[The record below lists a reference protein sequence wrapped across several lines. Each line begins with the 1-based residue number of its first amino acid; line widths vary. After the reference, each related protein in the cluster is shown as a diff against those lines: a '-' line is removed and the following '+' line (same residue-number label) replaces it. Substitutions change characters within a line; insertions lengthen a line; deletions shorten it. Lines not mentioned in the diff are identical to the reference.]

1 MKHCFHTDLKFQ
13 CSSEKLTEAYILA
26 FDYKNQIMEELENL
40 SEEEMNSYFSV
51 GHYMTQKFD
60 KKLEEF
66 NHDVHF
72 QNALKSVFMCTMNS
86 EADSNGSETVFEL
99 DVKGFVS
106 FVDLQGDLHY
116 AFDDNVRYSD
126 IPYSIFQEIR
136 ADSND
141 IRMSIIKFNCIVES
155 MEYDEYDDVIQIT
168 CENGETFC
176 ADVVV
181 LTIPIEVLKVFV
193 LNNKIRPKLS
203 DHKVKSINKFCL
215 GQITKLFVKF
225 VKPINQEIKYIRF
238 YPSYKC
244 YDEVRDSCNLSES
257 EKYSKIFCL
266 DRIHDSEWWLVWLD
280 ADLTNELQNNNSQ
293 VFVETLFDSLREIY
307 ELDLKVDLEEFYVSD
322 WTTSR
327 FYGGSYS
334 YLPVGATELDVEIL
348 SEPIFYS
355 DTTALFFSGEMSQA
369 KFYSTTHG
377 AYLSGIREAERIIK
391 VFNLQK

>member
-1 MKHCFHTDLKFQ
+1 MKHCFHADLKVQ

-26 FDYKNQIMEELENL
+26 FDYKDQIMEELENL
-40 SEEEMNSYFSV
+40 SEEEVNSYSSV
-51 GHYMTQKFD
+51 GHYMTERFD

-66 NHDVHF
+66 NQDVHF

-86 EADSNGSETVFEL
+86 EADSNGSQTVFEL

-136 ADSND
+136 VDSND
-141 IRMSIIKFNCIVES
+141 SKMSMFKFNYVVES
-155 MEYDEYDDVIQIT
+155 MEYDECDGVIQIT
-168 CENGETFC
+168 CENGETVY
-176 ADVVV
+176 ADFVV

-193 LNNKIRPKLS
+193 LNDQIKPKLS

-225 VKPINQEIKYIRF
+225 VKPIHQEIKYIRF

-244 YDEVRDSCNLSES
+244 YDEVRDSCNLSKS
-257 EKYSKIFCL
+257 QNYSKIYCL
-266 DRIHDSEWWLVWLD
+266 DRIHNSEWWLVWLD
-280 ADLTNELQNNNSQ
+280 ADLTNELKNNKSE
-293 VFVETLFDSLREIY
+293 VFVKTLFDSLSEIY
-307 ELDLKVDLEEFYVSD
+307 ELDLEVDLKEFYVSD

-334 YLPVGATELDVEIL
+334 YLPVGATELDIENL
-348 SEPIFYS
+348 LEPVFY
-355 DTTALFFSGEMSQA
+355 DNGTALLFSGEMSQP

-377 AYLSGIREAERIIK
+377 AYSSGIREAERIIK
-391 VFNLQK
+391 VLNLQK

>member
-1 MKHCFHTDLKFQ
+1 MKHCFHADLKVQ

-26 FDYKNQIMEELENL
+26 FDYKDQIMEELENL
-40 SEEEMNSYFSV
+40 SEEEVNSYSSV
-51 GHYMTQKFD
+51 GHYMTERFD

-66 NHDVHF
+66 NQDVHF

-86 EADSNGSETVFEL
+86 EADSNGSQTVFEL
-99 DVKGFVS
+99 DVKGFAS

-136 ADSND
+136 VDSND
-141 IRMSIIKFNCIVES
+141 SKMSMFKFNYVVES
-155 MEYDEYDDVIQIT
+155 MEYDECDGVIQIT
-168 CENGETFC
+168 CENGETVY
-176 ADVVV
+176 ADFVV

-193 LNNKIRPKLS
+193 LNDQIKPKLS

-225 VKPINQEIKYIRF
+225 VKPTHQEIKYIRF

-244 YDEVRDSCNLSES
+244 YDEVRDSCNLSKS
-257 EKYSKIFCL
+257 QNYSKIYCL
-266 DRIHDSEWWLVWLD
+266 DRIHNSEWWLVWLD
-280 ADLTNELQNNNSQ
+280 ADLTNELKNNKSE
-293 VFVETLFDSLREIY
+293 VFVKTLFDSLSEIY
-307 ELDLKVDLEEFYVSD
+307 ELDLEVDLKEFYVSD

-334 YLPVGATELDVEIL
+334 YLPVGATELDIENL
-348 SEPIFYS
+348 LEPVFY
-355 DTTALFFSGEMSQA
+355 DDGTGLLFSGEMSQP

-377 AYLSGIREAERIIK
+377 AYSSGIREAERIIK
-391 VFNLQK
+391 VLNLQK

>member
-1 MKHCFHTDLKFQ
+1 MKHCFHADLKVQ

-26 FDYKNQIMEELENL
+26 FDYKDQIMEELENL
-40 SEEEMNSYFSV
+40 SEEEVNSYSSV
-51 GHYMTQKFD
+51 GHYMTERFD

-66 NHDVHF
+66 NQDVHF

-86 EADSNGSETVFEL
+86 EADSNGSQTVFEL
-99 DVKGFVS
+99 DVKGFAS

-136 ADSND
+136 VDSND
-141 IRMSIIKFNCIVES
+141 SKMSMFKFNYVVES
-155 MEYDEYDDVIQIT
+155 MEYDECDGVIQIT
-168 CENGETFC
+168 CENGETVY
-176 ADVVV
+176 ADFVV

-193 LNNKIRPKLS
+193 LNDQIKPKLS

-225 VKPINQEIKYIRF
+225 VKPIHQEIKYIRF

-244 YDEVRDSCNLSES
+244 YDEVRDSCNLSKS
-257 EKYSKIFCL
+257 QNYSKIYCL
-266 DRIHDSEWWLVWLD
+266 DRIHNSEWWLVWLD
-280 ADLTNELQNNNSQ
+280 ADLTNELKNNKSE
-293 VFVETLFDSLREIY
+293 VFVKTLFDSLSEIY
-307 ELDLKVDLEEFYVSD
+307 ELDLEVDLKEFYVSD

-334 YLPVGATELDVEIL
+334 YLPVGATELDIENL
-348 SEPIFYS
+348 LEPVFY
-355 DTTALFFSGEMSQA
+355 DDGTALLFSGEMSQP

-377 AYLSGIREAERIIK
+377 AYSSGIREAERIIK
-391 VFNLQK
+391 VLNLQK

>member
-1 MKHCFHTDLKFQ
+1 MKHCFHADLKVQ

-26 FDYKNQIMEELENL
+26 FDYKDQIMEELENL
-40 SEEEMNSYFSV
+40 SEEEVNSYSSV
-51 GHYMTQKFD
+51 GHYMTERFD

-66 NHDVHF
+66 NQDIHF

-86 EADSNGSETVFEL
+86 EADSNGSQTVFEL

-136 ADSND
+136 VDSND
-141 IRMSIIKFNCIVES
+141 SKMRMFKFNYVVES
-155 MEYDEYDDVIQIT
+155 MEYDECDGVIQIT
-168 CENGETFC
+168 CENGETVY
-176 ADVVV
+176 ADFVV

-193 LNNKIRPKLS
+193 LNDQIKPKLS

-225 VKPINQEIKYIRF
+225 VKPIHQEIKYIRF
-238 YPSYKC
+238 YPSYNC
-244 YDEVRDSCNLSES
+244 YDEVRDSWNLSKS
-257 EKYSKIFCL
+257 QNYSKIYCL
-266 DRIHDSEWWLVWLD
+266 DRIHNSEWWLVWLD
-280 ADLTNELQNNNSQ
+280 ADLTNELKNNKSE
-293 VFVETLFDSLREIY
+293 VFVKTLFDSLSEIY
-307 ELDLKVDLEEFYVSD
+307 ELDLEVDLKEFYVSD

-334 YLPVGATELDVEIL
+334 YLPVGATELDIENL
-348 SEPIFYS
+348 LEPVFY
-355 DTTALFFSGEMSQA
+355 DDGTALLFSGEMSQP

-377 AYLSGIREAERIIK
+377 AYSSGIREADRIIK
-391 VFNLQK
+391 VLNLQK

>member
-1 MKHCFHTDLKFQ
+1 MKHCFHADLKVQ

-26 FDYKNQIMEELENL
+26 FDYKDQIMEELENL
-40 SEEEMNSYFSV
+40 SEEEMNSYSSV
-51 GHYMTQKFD
+51 GHYMTERFD

-66 NHDVHF
+66 NQDVHF

-86 EADSNGSETVFEL
+86 EADSNGSQTVFEL

-116 AFDDNVRYSD
+116 AFDDNVGYSD

-136 ADSND
+136 VDSND
-141 IRMSIIKFNCIVES
+141 SKMSMFKFNYVVES
-155 MEYDEYDDVIQIT
+155 MEYDECDGVIQIT
-168 CENGETFC
+168 CENGETVY
-176 ADVVV
+176 ADFVV

-193 LNNKIRPKLS
+193 LNDQIKPKLS

-225 VKPINQEIKYIRF
+225 VKPIHQEIKYIRF

-244 YDEVRDSCNLSES
+244 YDEVRDSCNLSKS
-257 EKYSKIFCL
+257 QNYSKIYCL
-266 DRIHDSEWWLVWLD
+266 DRIHNSEWWLVWLD
-280 ADLTNELQNNNSQ
+280 ADLTNELKNNKSE
-293 VFVETLFDSLREIY
+293 VFVKTLFDSLSEIY
-307 ELDLKVDLEEFYVSD
+307 ELDLEVDLKEFYVSD

-334 YLPVGATELDVEIL
+334 YLPVGATELDIENL
-348 SEPIFYS
+348 LEPVFY
-355 DTTALFFSGEMSQA
+355 DDGTALLFSGEMSQP

-377 AYLSGIREAERIIK
+377 AYSSGIREAERIIK
-391 VFNLQK
+391 VLNLQK

>member
-1 MKHCFHTDLKFQ
+1 MKHCFHADLKVQ

-26 FDYKNQIMEELENL
+26 FDYKDQIMEELENL
-40 SEEEMNSYFSV
+40 SEEEVNSYSSV
-51 GHYMTQKFD
+51 GHYMTERFD

-66 NHDVHF
+66 NQDIHF

-86 EADSNGSETVFEL
+86 EADSNGSQTVFEL

-136 ADSND
+136 VDSND
-141 IRMSIIKFNCIVES
+141 SKMSMFKFNYVVES
-155 MEYDEYDDVIQIT
+155 MEYDECDGVIQIT
-168 CENGETFC
+168 CENGETVY
-176 ADVVV
+176 ADFVV

-193 LNNKIRPKLS
+193 LNDQIKPKLS

-225 VKPINQEIKYIRF
+225 VKPIHQEIKYIRF

-244 YDEVRDSCNLSES
+244 YDEVRDSCNLSKS
-257 EKYSKIFCL
+257 QNYSKIYCL
-266 DRIHDSEWWLVWLD
+266 DRIHNSEWWLVWLD
-280 ADLTNELQNNNSQ
+280 ADLTNELKNNKSE
-293 VFVETLFDSLREIY
+293 VFVKTLFDSLSEIY
-307 ELDLKVDLEEFYVSD
+307 ELDLEVDLREFYVSD

-334 YLPVGATELDVEIL
+334 YLPVGATELDIENL
-348 SEPIFYS
+348 LEPVFY
-355 DTTALFFSGEMSQA
+355 DDGTALLFSGEMSQP

-377 AYLSGIREAERIIK
+377 AYSSGIREAERIIK
-391 VFNLQK
+391 VLNLQK

>member
-1 MKHCFHTDLKFQ
+1 MKHCFHADLKVQ

-26 FDYKNQIMEELENL
+26 FDYKDQIMEELENL
-40 SEEEMNSYFSV
+40 SEEEVNSYSSV
-51 GHYMTQKFD
+51 GHYMTERFD

-66 NHDVHF
+66 NQDVHF

-86 EADSNGSETVFEL
+86 EADSNGSQTVFEL

-136 ADSND
+136 VDSND
-141 IRMSIIKFNCIVES
+141 SKMSMFKFNYVVES
-155 MEYDEYDDVIQIT
+155 MEYDECDGVIQIT
-168 CENGETFC
+168 CENGETVY
-176 ADVVV
+176 ADFVV

-193 LNNKIRPKLS
+193 LNDQIKPKLS

-225 VKPINQEIKYIRF
+225 VKPIHQEIKYIRF

-244 YDEVRDSCNLSES
+244 YDEVRDSCNLSKS
-257 EKYSKIFCL
+257 QNYSKIYCL
-266 DRIHDSEWWLVWLD
+266 DRIHNSEWWLVWLD
-280 ADLTNELQNNNSQ
+280 ADLTNELKNNKSE
-293 VFVETLFDSLREIY
+293 VFVKTLFDSLSEIY
-307 ELDLKVDLEEFYVSD
+307 ELDLEVDLKEFYVSD

-334 YLPVGATELDVEIL
+334 YLPVGATELDIENL
-348 SEPIFYS
+348 LEPVFY
-355 DTTALFFSGEMSQA
+355 DDGTALLFSGEMSQP

-377 AYLSGIREAERIIK
+377 AYSSGIREAERIIK
-391 VFNLQK
+391 VLNLQK